1 MRSLRTRRA
10 SVRVALAPASRGCP
24 PRSRSCQGWLDVG
37 IHKSYFTFEA
47 ALVVKRLRFT
57 SALFNSVFALLQIPH
72 KSLELTS
79 SIEIEHVTIVLEGN
93 SFFHKL
99 LLKLLTKIYIL
110 PITSCGKFF
119 NAKHLGIL
127 KKTKVESNYIIFFCK
142 IINLAKKIGEK
153 D

>member
-110 PITSCGKFF
+110 PITSCGKFLTP
-119 NAKHLGIL
+119 NIWVSWRKQRW
-127 KKTKVESNYIIFFCK
+127 KVITLFFFCK